1 MSDSFSRLTLWFAAL
16 VFGAHIGAAVYEV
29 IVVTPL
35 WADNAPQSV
44 RNFNPV
50 AEFAVR
56 PLSYK
61 VPAIVVLAFA
71 SLSVM
76 SVAIGRPE
84 GKIWGL
90 LAGLLGLAI
99 AIASI
104 AHAVPILQRTIVE
117 NGASLTD
124 AQIIEHV
131 HAWVLWSRLRLI
143 ALLLAWIATVASLL
157 RRSAPRRTLF
167 GSDLRW
173 K

>member
-35 WADNAPQSV
+35 WAD
-44 RNFNPV
+44 
-50 AEFAVR
+50 
-56 PLSYK
+56 
-61 VPAIVVLAFA
+61 
-71 SLSVM
+71 
-76 SVAIGRPE
+76 
-84 GKIWGL
+84 
-90 LAGLLGLAI
+90 
-99 AIASI
+99 
-104 AHAVPILQRTIVE
+104 
-117 NGASLTD
+117 TD

-131 HAWVLWSRLRLI
+131 HAWILWSRLRLI

-167 GSDLRW
+167 RSDVRW